1 MTLSLSGGRDPHRI
15 SAMVTSPA
23 GASYRGKFGCKD
35 ALCTHDLR
43 EPERC
48 YGWHC
53 LYCDGRSN
61 CQGDC
66 SNTDCPGKAAKS

>member
-1 MTLSLSGGRDPHRI
+1 VSRQDPHRI
-15 SAMVTSPA
+15 SAVVRSPGGVA
-23 GASYRGKFGCKD
+23 YRGKFGCTD
-35 ALCTHDLR
+35 ILCTRDLR
-43 EPERC
+43 ESERC

-66 SNTDCPGKAAKS
+66 SNPECLGKEQVGA